1 MTIGVFDG
9 KLIFVD
15 SDPTPAAYRTV
26 SPLLPLH
33 LRLAHRAMERLSDPT
48 RVFPRRL
55 LARLIAR
62 NIWPLGTKPPL
73 NLALKHPAL
82 DVEGR
87 ARFLP
92 AHILPVHLIDYF
104 PYVTWQVLHRRIQL
118 IAGNLLLLGV
128 V

>member
-26 SPLLPLH
+26 SPLLSLY

-62 NIWPLGTKPPL
+62 DIQPQGMKPPL

-87 ARFLP
+87 TRFLP
-92 AHILPVHLIDYF
+92 AHILPVHLMDYF
-104 PYVTWQVLHRRIQL
+104 PDVTGQVLQSRSQFFT
-118 IAGNLLLLGV
+118 G
-128 V
+128 